1 MLSMMTPRP
10 IGMSGPLN
18 HVNRSGQDSAS
29 TLARRTQAGN
39 AAVRNASMRK
49 LCKLDQAPHE
59 GPRTGLS
66 PEQVRLPVA
75 DQLLDR
81 LAIGQLLLEDLS
93 GQVRKLLVAGEAET
107 DELCHGEVIHARLE
121 VCR

>member
-1 MLSMMTPRP
+1 MLSMMTPRLN
-10 IGMSGPLN
+10 GMSGPLN
-18 HVNRSGQDSAS
+18 QVNRSGQSSAS
-29 TLARRTQAGN
+29 TLARRTQAGK
-39 AAVRNASMRK
+39 AAVRNASMCK
-49 LCKLDQAPHE
+49 LCKFYQAPNE

-66 PEQVRLPVA
+66 PLQVRLPVA

-81 LAIGQLLLEDLS
+81 LAIGQLLLEDFP

-107 DELCHGEVIHARLE
+107 DELCHGEVIHSRLE